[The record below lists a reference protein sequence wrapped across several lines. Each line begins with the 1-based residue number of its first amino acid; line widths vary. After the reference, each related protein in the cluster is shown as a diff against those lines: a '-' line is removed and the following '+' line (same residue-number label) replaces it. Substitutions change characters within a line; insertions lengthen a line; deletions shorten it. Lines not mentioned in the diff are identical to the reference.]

1 MERGFR
7 LCQGNRVAVFVTR
20 SLKIL
25 VALILLSSCASGSNN
40 LEFKIVEEAIPEV
53 LLPDLPH
60 LVTEVSCPEYV
71 NRDLGT
77 IFCTLQ
83 VAGKEISVSIT
94 GPDVTNSFTVNPRIK
109 IVKAIQLAQK
119 VKRRLDDDLGV
130 ENQIECAPEIRVAHP
145 GELFECEII
154 DQNGGVH
161 YLQTKIIDFDGS
173 FEIIG

>member
-7 LCQGNRVAVFVTR
+7 ICQRNRVAVFVTR

-25 VALILLSSCASGSNN
+25 VALILLSNCASSSNN
-40 LEFKIVEEAIPEV
+40 LEFKIIEEAIPGV
-53 LLPDLPH
+53 LLPDYPH

-71 NRDLGT
+71 DGDLGT

-83 VAGKEISVSIT
+83 VAGKEISVSVI

-130 ENQIECAPEIRVAHP
+130 ENKIECAPEIRVAHP

-154 DQNGGVH
+154 DQNGGLH

-173 FEIIG
+173 FEIID